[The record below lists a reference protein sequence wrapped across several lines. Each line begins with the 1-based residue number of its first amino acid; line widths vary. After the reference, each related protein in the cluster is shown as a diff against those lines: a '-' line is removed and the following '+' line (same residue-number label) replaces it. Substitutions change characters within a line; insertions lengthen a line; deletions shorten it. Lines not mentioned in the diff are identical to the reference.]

1 MIYDIVNAIV
11 YVVLARLF
19 CSSFLKRK
27 ELSAIVDG
35 GITFLWM
42 IVCFSVGTFFVESL
56 LLRIIIVIA
65 CNILFAFFLYRRDKI
80 MMSIVIPALFYIL
93 ALACDFCVVAGHK
106 YFDPNPVINKVFEDY
121 CEYAAAPES
130 VPESEIA
137 WHSIVNGRRAVP
149 EWIISDYQSM
159 VKSVDYVISYD
170 WGLYNIICDEIN
182 SYYLQNKSVEDISK
196 TLQSRL
202 DLYVSENYK

>member
-1 MIYDIVNAIV
+1 MDTVHNGTYLTCRRTWVGNLYDVYDIESELNDSFVYLGFPSVYGSSHGIQPDGHVAISADTKNPEV
-11 YVVLARLF
+11 CLQIIKCMLSDDVQEI
-19 CSSFLKRK
+19 
-27 ELSAIVDG
+27 ELG
-35 GITFLWM
+35 
-42 IVCFSVGTFFVESL
+42 EH
-56 LLRIIIVIA
+56 
-65 CNILFAFFLYRRDKI
+65 N
-80 MMSIVIPALFYIL
+80 
-93 ALACDFCVVAGHK
+93 
-106 YFDPNPVINKVFEDY
+106 NPVINKVFEDY